1 MTNATVRRQDAEL
14 KSPGRSLESSSV
26 PYVLPF
32 GLFVGLLAFQSA
44 LHLSGIV
51 DLILRT
57 VLLVAALLIFSR
69 GVITLKMTVPLQTV
83 LLGVAVFVIW
93 IAPDILFPNYRQ
105 SIFFQ
110 NAVLGRI
117 SSSFPDTLQRNPLGL
132 GLRCFR
138 AVVLV
143 PIIEELFWRAWF
155 MRWLIDHRF
164 ETVRLGAYAAGSF
177 WITAI
182 LFASEHG
189 PFWDVGLIAG
199 ILYNFWMIRTRSL
212 GDCIIAHA
220 ITNACLCA
228 YVIAGSHWQYWL

>member
-1 MTNATVRRQDAEL
+1 M
-14 KSPGRSLESSSV
+14 
-26 PYVLPF
+26 LPF
-32 GLFVGLLAFQSA
+32 GLFVALLALQSI
-44 LHLSGIV
+44 LNLSGIV

-57 VLLVAALLIFSR
+57 VLLCAVLLIFSR
-69 GVITLKMTVPLQTV
+69 RVITLKTAFPLQTI
-83 LLGVAVFVIW
+83 LLGVAVFGIW
-93 IAPDILFPNYRQ
+93 IAPDVLFPNYRH
-105 SIFFQ
+105 SWLFENGI
-110 NAVLGRI
+110 LGRI
-117 SSSFPDTLQRNPLGL
+117 SSNFPDSLQHDPLGL

-164 ETVRLGAYAAGSF
+164 EKVRLGAYAAGSF
-177 WITAI
+177 WITAV

-189 PFWDVGLIAG
+189 PFWDVGLMAG
-199 ILYNFWMIRTRSL
+199 IAYNAWMVRTKSL

-220 ITNACLCA
+220 VTNACLCA